1 MAMHAEREH
10 TKHAEPHGRVVDL
23 AGVGNREPADAV
35 GRDPYSLHD
44 GEGRRESA
52 LALRTGTTT
61 SALHSSRS
69 AIITRPWE
77 LRDEAADLVLAL
89 SSLRT

>member
-10 TKHAEPHGRVVDL
+10 TKHAEPHGRVVYL

-44 GEGRRESA
+44 GEGRRASA
-52 LALRTGTTT
+52 LALRTALPLPRCTAVVRQSSQGRGSCGTKLQTWY
-61 SALHSSRS
+61 SR
-69 AIITRPWE
+69 
-77 LRDEAADLVLAL
+77 
-89 SSLRT
+89 